1 MKKIYSLFIVTC
13 LIFSGLQAQVDVT
26 ATYIKNPGFDE
37 APTIFTKEAGGKIA
51 NADTDYRITRVNGGT
66 SPGWRFIVTN
76 WDETS
81 VINNNA
87 VQISTAEY
95 GFTELPTGASS
106 GLNNTIPPATQKDGI
121 TATGAS
127 LHMSAGWGD
136 RAIVSQIVNL
146 PAGKY
151 KLFYD
156 AYNAHSSTGIAVN
169 YCGYTVGTTSTFAKL
184 NSVPQ
189 NTWKTDSVQ
198 FSVVNNLEEG
208 IISIGFTT
216 STGGSGNGAKL
227 YIDNIVLKYY
237 GIDKSDLKQL
247 IDSANV
253 LFSNQQPTGLPNAYP
268 NLSAAIAAAQA
279 VYNNTMATV
288 AQVLEQENALKEAIA
303 EVHGGILLKSRIDTW
318 TTFPYNATSAII
330 NPSFES
336 GFTGWSNTGPF
347 QAQTNTSFDPY
358 KVGTYYAE
366 RWISSGGSLSDIRL
380 LQSVK
385 YIPNGVY
392 MLTASAHATQQADN
406 SFPGGTYLS
415 ANTDF
420 VEIFQRKDYSVT
432 TTVTDNTLN
441 IGFEVF
447 TTGNWVATDNYRL
460 TYISDGRPYM
470 IVTPDKLSFS
480 PSATSKTITIKG
492 GNLTNDVTLTA
503 PNGFSLSTSNIPAAN
518 VMTEAGVEVTVVY
531 NSTTEVISDTLFIS
545 SGATVVKVPLTVSQ
559 SVSANVGGLFYDI
572 TLPELYTFK
581 VTGDVFGDISLSA
594 PTGITLSETNVSA
607 VDAVAGKDISAQW
620 NLNSYIPD
628 KYIYITTGGIKKD
641 SILVFAV
648 KDNLISSWDGDY
660 AEGEGSRLTDFGWTH
675 TLADGVTPVGT
686 TFNVYD
692 ATSAVRYVPYAK
704 ANHTYRGKPW
714 IGHRIAY
721 LRGWGNPATNVYNLP
736 VMLEEGKTYKFRGVS
751 AWHNNETNP
760 TFTYMVNSAPAN
772 LGDTLGKQ
780 SVLCTVRQRGEDY
793 AFEFKPKTTAVH
805 YLTVSSNTVNDAMC
819 APEFLAIYEKPIN
832 TATDNKSVSSLKV
845 YPTIT
850 SGNVQIDFGGKT
862 GFIKVYDISGRVVNT
877 KEAKNSIESVS
888 LPTTGIYLMEVTAG
902 NETRT
907 FKVVKL

>member
-1 MKKIYSLFIVTC
+1 MKRIYSVFIAATLF
-13 LIFSGLQAQVDVT
+13 LSGLQAQVDVT
-26 ATYIKNPGFDE
+26 ATYLQNAGFDD
-37 APTIFTKEAGGKIA
+37 APTIFTKDAGGKIA

-66 SPGWRFIVTN
+66 SPGWRFIVSN

-95 GFTELPTGASS
+95 GFTTVPTSAAS
-106 GLNNTIPPATQKDGI
+106 GLNTTTPPATQKDGV
-121 TATGAS
+121 TATGAC

-136 RAIVSQIVNL
+136 RAIVSQAVKL

-156 AYNAHSSTGIAVN
+156 AYNAHTSTGIAVN
-169 YCGYTVGTTSTFAKL
+169 YSGYTVGTTSTFAKL

-198 FSVVNNLEEG
+198 FSVVNNLEDG

-216 STGGSGNGAKL
+216 STGSSGNGAKL
-227 YIDNIVLKYY
+227 YIDNVILKYY
-237 GIDKSDLKQL
+237 GIDKTDLKQL
-247 IDSANV
+247 IDSATV
-253 LFSNQQPTGLPNAYP
+253 LFSNQQPTGLPNAYT
-268 NLSAAIAAAQA
+268 NLSTAITAAQA

-303 EVHGGILLKSRIDTW
+303 EVHGGILLKNRIDTW

-347 QAQTNTSFDPY
+347 QTQTNTSFDPY

-392 MLTASAHATQQADN
+392 MLTASAHATQQAEN

-420 VEIFQRKDYSVT
+420 VEIFERKDYSVT
-432 TTVTDNTLN
+432 TSVTDNTLN

-460 TYISDGRPYM
+460 TYISDGRPYL
-470 IVTPDKLSFS
+470 IVTPENLNFT
-480 PSATSKTITIKG
+480 PSATSKIIKVKG
-492 GNLTNDVTLTA
+492 GNLTNAVTLTA
-503 PNGFSLSTSNIPAAN
+503 PAGFSLSATSIPAVD
-518 VMTEAGVEVTVVY
+518 VMTEPGVDITVTY
-531 NSTTEVISDTLFIS
+531 TGTSEITTDTLTIT
-545 SGATVVKVPLTVSQ
+545 SGTTVIKVALSATQVVNARV
-559 SVSANVGGLFYDI
+559 AGLFYDL
-572 TLPELYTFK
+572 TLPESYTFK

-594 PTGITLSETNVSA
+594 PNGVTLSTSSISPAAAADTVDVNV
-607 VDAVAGKDISAQW
+607 QW
-620 NLNSYIPD
+620 NLTSNIPD
-628 KYIYITTGGIKKD
+628 KYIYLSVGNVKKD

-648 KDNLISSWDGDY
+648 TNNLIANWDGDN

-704 ANHTYRGKPW
+704 ANHTYKGKPW

-721 LRGWGNPATNVYNLP
+721 LRGWGSPATNVYNLP

-760 TFTYMVNSAPAN
+760 TFTYSVNSAPAN
-772 LGDTLGKQ
+772 LGDTLGSQ

-793 AFEFKPKTTAVH
+793 SFEFKPKTTAVH

-819 APEFLAIYEKPIN
+819 APEFLAIYEKPLN
-832 TATDNKSVSSLKV
+832 TATDNKSASSLKV

-850 SGNVQIDFGGKT
+850 SGNVQVDFGGKT
-862 GFIKVYDISGRVVNT
+862 GIIKVYDISGRIVST

-888 LPTTGIYLMEVTAG
+888 LPTTGIYLMEVSAA

-907 FKVVKL
+907 FKVLKM